1 MKRGCIKVAT
11 RGRANKIKPQF
22 DTVEEMADFF
32 DKVDSTKLAWEDT
45 DLKVER
51 PKMVQIS
58 IRIPE
63 EDLNAIRRKARKIGL
78 GHTSLIRMM
87 LRRSLYGDAQTE
99 KTEAKGHS

>member
-1 MKRGCIKVAT
+1 MAT
-11 RGRANKIKPQF
+11 KGRAKKTKPQF
-22 DTVEEMADFF
+22 DTIEEMADFF
-32 DKVDSTKLAWEDT
+32 DKSDSTKLAWEDT

-63 EDLNAIRRKARKIGL
+63 EDLNAIRKKARKIGL

-87 LRRSLYGDAQTE
+87 LRRSLLGDVQTE
-99 KTEAKGHS
+99 KAEAKSHS